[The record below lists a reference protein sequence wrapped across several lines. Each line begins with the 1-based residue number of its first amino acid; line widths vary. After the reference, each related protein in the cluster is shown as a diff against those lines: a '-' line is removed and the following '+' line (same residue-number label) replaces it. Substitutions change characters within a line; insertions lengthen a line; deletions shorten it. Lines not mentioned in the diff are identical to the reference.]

1 MSIYPLDGYFIY
13 SLAPNHIS
21 LPLQSLPRYSPSS
34 NNRSLSVQSL
44 YAFLGLHS
52 SHFTLPFVYLSEQD
66 WMPCFVSKETM
77 PCYSVSLHQVSQ
89 WVAHNFQFSSN
100 YCILQAICMW
110 LVDEKRALNTDKDCE
125 SKQDQRLFTN
135 LVQMS
140 PKNATSSDVLI
151 LQLKPQ
157 YFVWRRVNS
166 FWGKSNYLD

>member
-1 MSIYPLDGYFIY
+1 ML
-13 SLAPNHIS
+13 
-21 LPLQSLPRYSPSS
+21 
-34 NNRSLSVQSL
+34 
-44 YAFLGLHS
+44 FLGLHS

-66 WMPCFVSKETM
+66 WMPCFVPVKRLCLLLCKPS
-77 PCYSVSLHQVSQ
+77 PSVSI
-89 WVAHNFQFSSN
+89 VAHNFQFSSN

-166 FWGKSNYLD
+166 FEAKATI